1 MYRVV
6 QILKKMS
13 QICFIYFPITNDY
26 IQIYNQKYMNRNIN
40 MKNNMI
46 KNDEGLLIKYL
57 NIGGQY
63 YLQTRMLSN

>member
-1 MYRVV
+1 
-6 QILKKMS
+6 
-13 QICFIYFPITNDY
+13 
-26 IQIYNQKYMNRNIN
+26 MNRNIN